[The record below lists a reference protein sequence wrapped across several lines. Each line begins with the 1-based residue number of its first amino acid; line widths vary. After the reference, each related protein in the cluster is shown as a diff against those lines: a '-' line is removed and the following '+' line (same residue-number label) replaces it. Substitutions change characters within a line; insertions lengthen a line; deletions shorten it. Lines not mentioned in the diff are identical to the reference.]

1 MHDAAP
7 SIAGGMGRLD
17 AVIEIKRADTGQVDF
32 YNLVG
37 FANPADLENLLSNF
51 PGSITLGEASASL
64 TRTVAI
70 EDLTDQTAIV
80 DQGAVTSTVVTEGR
94 VTIRTYSDGSVQE
107 NVWPNAEAAQAYA
120 DSVSAIEGGK

>member
-1 MHDAAP
+1 MHDATP
-7 SIAGGMGRLD
+7 SITGGMGRLD

-80 DQGAVTSTVVTEGR
+80 DQGAVTSTVTIDGMVTA
-94 VTIRTYSDGSVQE
+94 RTYSDGVVQRNIWGSVE
-107 NVWPNAEAAQAYA
+107 EAQAFA
-120 DSVSAIEGGK
+120 DSVNEQEGAK